1 MFKYKN
7 ITNHQV
13 SFVDTEGIEVIVPPG
28 EEIEHVNAT
37 NYGYVGRLEI
47 EEIKEQKTK
56 KKEKENSKEVI

>member
-1 MFKYKN
+1 MHRYKYL
-7 ITNHQV
+7 TNQQI
-13 SFVDTEGIEVIVPPG
+13 SFIDTEGIEVIVPPG